1 MKSICI
7 IVTLAIT
14 SMLFVFIPLGIVNA
28 TTSLYSIPPTE
39 EQEEIGHDENGKKL
53 DYNECPGYDD
63 GIDPSE
69 YENMTIEELGA
80 ITDNVDNRV
89 IELRAQGSSLD
100 EDEQEELECLEA
112 IRTIEEN
119 AQVDMIQTSN
129 DLVRGLEAFKT
140 LNELDQKY
148 NFR

>member
-1 MKSICI
+1 MKIWQ
-7 IVTLAIT
+7 LK
-14 SMLFVFIPLGIVNA
+14 NW
-28 TTSLYSIPPTE
+28 
-39 EQEEIGHDENGKKL
+39 
-53 DYNECPGYDD
+53 
-63 GIDPSE
+63 
-69 YENMTIEELGA
+69 GA